1 MEPTA
6 SDGLDLIDRARTGD
20 LEAFDELCRQ
30 HGDRLL
36 CQAIALSGD
45 SAMAE
50 DLVQETFIA
59 AWRGL
64 PRFGGRCHFF
74 TWLCS
79 ILIHRHRN
87 SRRKK
92 WPLPF
97 SFLFGGEREQAENF
111 LATVP
116 DLSPT
121 PGSSAERE
129 ENATRVLRS
138 LEKLPAKQ
146 REVVYLRFYAGDS
159 LEGIAAALDCSV
171 GTVKSRLF
179 HGLEKLRRMKS
190 IAENRNL

>member
-6 SDGLDLIDRARTGD
+6 SGGLDLIDRARTGD
-20 LEAFDELCRQ
+20 LEAFDDLCRQ

-36 CQAIALSGD
+36 RQAVALSAD
-45 SAMAE
+45 ATMAE

-64 PRFGGRCHFF
+64 PHFGGRCHFF

-79 ILIHRHRN
+79 ILVNRHRN

-97 SFLFGGEREQAENF
+97 SFLFGGEREQAEIF
-111 LATVP
+111 LSNVP

-121 PGSSAERE
+121 PGTQAERE
-129 ENATRVLRS
+129 DNATRVLRS

-159 LEGIAAALDCSV
+159 LQGIAAALDCSV

-179 HGLEKLRRMKS
+179 HGLERLRRMKS